1 VFGALSDRI
10 GRLSL
15 ITIGT
20 LLTLALTMPAFHLM
34 VAQPGVGVYVV
45 CITALTACVMVF
57 QGAMPAF
64 VAELFPHRTRTT
76 CIAIVHNLTF
86 AVFGGLSLMICTWIA
101 NRTGSKFVP
110 AWYVMVTAAVA
121 LTCIL
126 YFRWRSQP
134 AHVDEKAL
142 NNA

>member
-1 VFGALSDRI
+1 
-10 GRLSL
+10 
-15 ITIGT
+15 

-45 CITALTACVMVF
+45 CITGLTACVMVF
-57 QGAMPAF
+57 QSAMPAF

-101 NRTGSKFVP
+101 NQTGSKFVP

-126 YFRWRSQP
+126 YFRWRYQP
-134 AHVDEKAL
+134 APVDDQAL